1 MLQAVKDHIVSS
13 AAHVAREDEL
23 YESADD
29 NMMET
34 VAFTRDNLSAFTLMA
49 NALQPTHDHKDK
61 MNVAQTLTEF
71 AHVASDIQW
80 EPKFTGD
87 KNRALSSIALDAW
100 KQFQLTEH
108 GWYVEDPT

>member
-1 MLQAVKDHIVSS
+1 MD
-13 AAHVAREDEL
+13 
-23 YESADD
+23 
-29 NMMET
+29 
-34 VAFTRDNLSAFTLMA
+34 
-49 NALQPTHDHKDK
+49 
-61 MNVAQTLTEF
+61 VAQTLTEF

-87 KNRALSSIALDAW
+87 KNQALSSIASDAW